1 MATLIDEKLIA
12 VLRGRFRL
20 DWKGIHGAAHW
31 SRVRQSGLLLAER
44 IGPAVNVRV
53 VELFAFLHD
62 SCRHDD
68 GYDPMHGTRAADSIA
83 ELTEDLPVLSVEERK
98 LLAYACTHHSDGLQE
113 AEVTVQ
119 VCWDA
124 DRLDL
129 GRVGHVPDP
138 ERLCTPAA
146 RDAKL
151 IQWAYKR
158 SRSGWR

>member
-1 MATLIDEKLIA
+1 MSTLIDAKLIE
-12 VLRGRFRL
+12 VLRNRFRL
-20 DWKGIHGAAHW
+20 HWKGIHGASHW

-44 IGPAVNVRV
+44 IGPHVNVRV

-68 GYDPMHGTRAADSIA
+68 GYDPMHGTRAAASVS
-83 ELTEDLPVLSVEERK
+83 ELAEDLPALSREERE
-98 LLAYACTHHSDGLQE
+98 LLGYACTHHSDGLRE

-129 GRVGHVPDP
+129 GRVGQVPDP

-151 IQWAYKR
+151 IDWAYKR
-158 SRSGWR
+158 STRGWI

>member
-1 MATLIDEKLIA
+1 MATLIDASLIE
-12 VLRGRFRL
+12 VLRNRFRL
-20 DWKGIHGAAHW
+20 DWKGIHGASHW
-31 SRVRQSGLLLAER
+31 SRVRQSGLILAER
-44 IGPAVNVRV
+44 IGPQVNVRV

-62 SCRHDD
+62 TCRHND
-68 GYDPMHGTRAADSIA
+68 GYDPKHGSRAAESIS
-83 ELTEDLPVLSVEERK
+83 ELAEDLPVLSVEEQK
-98 LLAYACTHHSDGLQE
+98 LLAYACTHHSDGLRE

-151 IQWAYKR
+151 IDWAYNR
-158 SRSGWR
+158 SRQGWR

>member
-1 MATLIDEKLIA
+1 MPTLIDAKLVE

-20 DWKGIHGAAHW
+20 DWKGIHGASHW
-31 SRVRQSGLLLAER
+31 SRVRQNGLLLAER

-62 SCRHDD
+62 SCRHGD
-68 GYDPMHGTRAADSIA
+68 GYDPMHGTRAAESIA
-83 ELTEDLPVLSVEERK
+83 ELAEDLPVLSREERES
-98 LLAYACTHHSDGLQE
+98 LGYACTHHSDGLQE

-129 GRVGHVPDP
+129 GRVGHMPDP

-146 RDAKL
+146 RDEKL
-151 IQWAYKR
+151 IDWAYRR
-158 SRSGWR
+158 SRKGWG

>member
-1 MATLIDEKLIA
+1 MATLIDAKL
-12 VLRGRFRL
+12 VELLRSRFAL

-31 SRVRQSGLLLAER
+31 SRVRQSGLVLAER

-68 GYDPMHGTRAADSIA
+68 GYDPMHGTRAAESIA
-83 ELTEDLPVLSVEERK
+83 ELAADLPALSHEERD
-98 LLAYACTHHSDGLQE
+98 LLAYACTHHSNGLRE

-151 IQWAYKR
+151 IQWAYR
-158 SRSGWR
+158 HSTRG

>member
-1 MATLIDEKLIA
+1 MATLIDEKLIE

-20 DWKGIHGAAHW
+20 DWKGIHGASHW
-31 SRVRQSGLLLAER
+31 SRVRQSGLLPAER

-62 SCRHDD
+62 SCRHD
-68 GYDPMHGTRAADSIA
+68 
-83 ELTEDLPVLSVEERK
+83 
-98 LLAYACTHHSDGLQE
+98 DGLQE

-138 ERLCTPAA
+138 GRLCTPAA
-146 RDAKL
+146 RDKKL
-151 IQWAYKR
+151 IEWAYKR
-158 SRSGWR
+158 STRGWR